1 MGIGAIPD
9 AVLSCLTNHKKLGTE
24 KFPRNFLCLG
34 IHTEMFSDGVVDL
47 VEKGVIT
54 NENKVIHRHQISA
67 GFVMGSKKLYDFID
81 DNPLVK
87 LYR

>member
-1 MGIGAIPD
+1 
-9 AVLSCLTNHKKLGTE
+9 
-24 KFPRNFLCLG
+24 
-34 IHTEMFSDGVVDL
+34 MFSDGVIDL

-54 NENKVIHRHQISA
+54 NECKVIHRNQLSA
-67 GFVMGSKKLYDFID
+67 GFIMGSKRLYDFID

>member
-1 MGIGAIPD
+1 
-9 AVLSCLTNHKKLGTE
+9 
-24 KFPRNFLCLG
+24 
-34 IHTEMFSDGVVDL
+34 MFSDGVVEL

-67 GFVMGSKKLYDFID
+67 GFVMGSNRLYEFID

-87 LYR
+87 LYRYFLLLFTLLIPLEFKMLTILIKFAKILK

>member
-1 MGIGAIPD
+1 M
-9 AVLSCLTNHKKLGTE
+9 
-24 KFPRNFLCLG
+24 LG
-34 IHTEMFSDGVVDL
+34 IHTEMFSDGVVEL

-67 GFVMGSKKLYDFID
+67 GFVMGSNRLYEFID

-87 LYR
+87 LYRYHSFPFLAKTLESKTLTILIKFAKIQK